1 MDGFDEGEA
10 PDQPQELVREPQ
22 RALWSRW
29 RASVMWRRISR
40 LLRRAE
46 RAAADDAPPEEV
58 EVEPEPP
65 VDTRTF
71 EPWARLPPELATH
84 VLSLVP
90 AASLAACGRASRTLR
105 DAAADENLWRFHVR
119 DFWRDKWDPALGRRP
134 ASSGHDDFRERLT
147 GETMKL
153 R

>member
-1 MDGFDEGEA
+1 MEPLEGFDEGEA

-46 RAAADDAPPEEV
+46 RAAEDVAPPEEV

-65 VDTRTF
+65 VDTRPSAPRGMPPPRPTT
-71 EPWARLPPELATH
+71 RLRPPRPPPLRLLPLT
-84 VLSLVP
+84 
-90 AASLAACGRASRTLR
+90 ACGVDRLLLPATAEAGCRGGGCCC
-105 DAAADENLWRFHVR
+105 DA
-119 DFWRDKWDPALGRRP
+119 G
-134 ASSGHDDFRERLT
+134 G
-147 GETMKL
+147 G
-153 R
+153 

>member
-1 MDGFDEGEA
+1 
-10 PDQPQELVREPQ
+10 
-22 RALWSRW
+22 
-29 RASVMWRRISR
+29 MWRRISR

>member
-46 RAAADDAPPEEV
+46 RAAEDVAPPEEV
-58 EVEPEPP
+58 EVEPQK
-65 VDTRTF
+65 
-71 EPWARLPPELATH
+71 RLP
-84 VLSLVP
+84 
-90 AASLAACGRASRTLR
+90 LR
-105 DAAADENLWRFHVR
+105 
-119 DFWRDKWDPALGRRP
+119 K
-134 ASSGHDDFRERLT
+134 
-147 GETMKL
+147 
-153 R
+153 